1 MAKKFVS
8 SITSQDTDFAQ
19 WYTDVCLKAELMS
32 YSDVKGFIIY
42 RPYGYALWE
51 NIQTYLNQK
60 FKETGHDNV
69 YLPLLIPESLFQKE
83 KDHVEGFAPETAMV
97 TTSGTEELA
106 ERLIIRPT
114 SETLFC
120 THYAQVIQS
129 HRDLPKK
136 YNQWCSVVRWEKTTR
151 PFLRGKEF
159 LWQEGHTAHATE
171 EEAVKETLDMLSIY
185 KQLGT
190 ELLAV
195 PFVTGKKT
203 EREKFAGAI
212 DTYSIEALMPD
223 GQALQSGTTHFFG
236 KGFAEAFNITFTNK
250 DNTLSHVY
258 QTSWGVSTRLLGA
271 IIMVHGDN
279 DGLVLPPYVAP
290 TQVVIVPISENEDVH
305 QLARSYYEALS
316 KDVRVMLDDRDK
328 SPGWKFAEH
337 EMKGVPLRIEIG
349 PRDLEQGVVTL
360 SKRYNR
366 EKITI
371 AKDDVV
377 KTIQPLL
384 KDIHEAMLKRAEIYV
399 EEHTYHADTYETFKS
414 YIKAGGYVS
423 MQVHPDAEP
432 IIKADTQ
439 ATARIIPFKQ
449 PNTLGMCPVT
459 GKQAQYEVLFARAY

>member
-1 MAKKFVS
+1 
-8 SITSQDTDFAQ
+8 
-19 WYTDVCLKAELMS
+19 
-32 YSDVKGFIIY
+32 
-42 RPYGYALWE
+42 
-51 NIQTYLNQK
+51 
-60 FKETGHDNV
+60 V

-97 TTSGTEELA
+97 TTSGSEELS

-185 KQLGT
+185 QQLGK

-195 PFVTGKKT
+195 PFITGKKT

-223 GQALQSGTTHFFG
+223 GQALQSGTTHYFG
-236 KGFAEAFNITFTNK
+236 QGFAEAFNITFTNK

-290 TQVVIVPISENEDVH
+290 TQVVIVPISGNEEVH
-305 QLARSYYEALS
+305 ALAKSYYDALS
-316 KDVRVMLDDRDK
+316 KDFRVMLDDRDK

-337 EMKGVPLRIEIG
+337 EMKGVPVRIEIG
-349 PRDLEQGVVTL
+349 PRDLEEGVVTIA
-360 SKRYNR
+360 KRYNR
-366 EKITI
+366 EKLTV
-371 AKDDVV
+371 AKEDVV
-377 KTIQPLL
+377 QTIKPLL
-384 KDIHEAMLKRAEIYV
+384 KSIHEAMLERAEAYV
-399 EEHTYHADTYETFKS
+399 EAHTYHADTYETFKA
-414 YIKAGGYVS
+414 YIKEGGYVS

-432 IIKADTQ
+432 IIKGDTQ
-439 ATARIIPFKQ
+439 ATARIIPFDQ
-449 PNTLGMCPVT
+449 PTKLGVCPVT